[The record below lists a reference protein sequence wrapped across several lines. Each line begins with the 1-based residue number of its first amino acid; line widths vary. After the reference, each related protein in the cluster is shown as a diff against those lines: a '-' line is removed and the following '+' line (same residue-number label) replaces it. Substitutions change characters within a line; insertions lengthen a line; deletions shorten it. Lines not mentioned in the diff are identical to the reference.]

1 MKALQAPPRYPH
13 KPISSLEKLSLVLA
27 VPVRLLQQIANVA
40 SSRYRLAKPIVKADG
55 SIRQTFDAEEPLKR
69 IQQRIKQR
77 ILDKVIFPDYLT
89 GSLKGRDAKANAE
102 LHVGA
107 AIVVCEDISNFFP
120 SVSSALVHR
129 VWEEFFHFSPE
140 VAELLTLLTTKDGSL
155 PQGACTSSHLAN
167 LAFWK
172 DEHTLYQQ
180 LLERGIAYSRYVDD
194 MAASSKISLSKE
206 ELSNCIASIYTMMG
220 RAGFK
225 PKRRKQE
232 IQRANKVMRVTKLVT
247 NRRPAITANE
257 RSAIRA
263 SVFQLEKSLGRGEI
277 EGLQKLLDRASG
289 RVNRLSQLHPVEGR
303 ALKARVRVVRE
314 AVRAARM
321 PNSHEFLP

>member
-27 VPVRLLQQIANVA
+27 VPVRLLLQIANVA

-55 SIRQTFDAEEPLKR
+55 SLRQTFDAEQPLKR

-89 GSLKGRDAKANAE
+89 GSLKGRDARANAE

-107 AIVVCEDISNFFP
+107 AIVVCEDIADFFP
-120 SVSSALVHR
+120 SVSSALVKS

-172 DEHTLYQQ
+172 DEHALYQQ
-180 LLERGIAYSRYVDD
+180 LFERGIAYSRYVDD
-194 MAASSKISLSKE
+194 VAASSKIALPKE
-206 ELSNCIASIYTMMG
+206 ELSTCIASIYTMMG

-232 IQRANKVMRVTKLVT
+232 IQRANKAMRVTKLVT
-247 NRRPAITANE
+247 NRRPAITASE

-263 SVFQLEKSLGRGEI
+263 SVFQLEKILSHGEI
-277 EGLQKLLDRASG
+277 DGLQQLLDRASG

-303 ALKARVRVVRE
+303 ALKARVRHVRE

-321 PNSHEFLP
+321 P